1 MVVNWWDDIEP
12 RRDVMLGK
20 PEFQGTRL
28 VVESILREPGAG
40 IRPGDLFDKDP
51 NLKPEHVRAAIQNAA
66 VGSKESSS

>member
-1 MVVNWWDDIEP
+1 MVVNWRDDIEQGK
-12 RRDVMLGK
+12 DVMLSK
-20 PEFQGTRL
+20 STYQGTRL
-28 VVESILREPGAG
+28 AVHYILREPGAG